1 MKKKNNLQAYAF
13 LTPFLILVT
22 LLYILPAV
30 LTVVMAFTGLDKTFV
45 WKFVGMK
52 NFPPCLYGSEYAD
65 HRAEHA
71 DLCRRVYFRDTG
83 DRPVLRHYDDVLH
96 QVRAF
101 GEPSSKAF

>member
-45 WKFVGMK
+45 WKFV
-52 NFPPCLYGSEYAD
+52 A
-65 HRAEHA
+65 
-71 DLCRRVYFRDTG
+71 
-83 DRPVLRHYDDVLH
+83 
-96 QVRAF
+96 
-101 GEPSSKAF
+101 

>member
-52 NFPPCLYGSEYAD
+52 NFPPCLYGPEYAD

-71 DLCRRVYFRDTG
+71 DLCRRVYFCDTG
-83 DRPVLRHYDDVLH
+83 DRPVLRDHDDVLH

>member
-52 NFPPCLYGSEYAD
+52 NF
-65 HRAEHA
+65 
-71 DLCRRVYFRDTG
+71 RRVFMDPNTPIIVRNTLIYCQTADQHCLWHDHFFQRD
-83 DRPVLRHYDDVLH
+83 
-96 QVRAF
+96 
-101 GEPSSKAF
+101 

>member
-30 LTVVMAFTGLDKTFV
+30 LTVVMAVHGAGKTFV

-52 NFPPCLYGSEYAD
+52 KLPAVSLWT
-65 HRAEHA
+65 RI
-71 DLCRRVYFRDTG
+71 RR
-83 DRPVLRHYDDVLH
+83 
-96 QVRAF
+96 
-101 GEPSSKAF
+101 SSCGTR